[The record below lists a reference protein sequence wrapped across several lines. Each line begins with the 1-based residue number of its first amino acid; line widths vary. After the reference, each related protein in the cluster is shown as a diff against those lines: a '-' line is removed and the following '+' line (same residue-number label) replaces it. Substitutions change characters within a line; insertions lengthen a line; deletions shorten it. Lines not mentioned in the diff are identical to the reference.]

1 MRFWMALR
9 NLFPPRKNYLR
20 VLLLSFSTLT
30 MFEGKPFPA
39 NYMLGWVTGQR
50 KWSIAEIIAHP
61 EFDVRLGMIIEQVRA
76 NGFYFGIETE
86 TFGNYLGELYVTH
99 NLPNAVL
106 ARLREVKFPFSE
118 DGELISYS

>member
-1 MRFWMALR
+1 
-9 NLFPPRKNYLR
+9 
-20 VLLLSFSTLT
+20 
-30 MFEGKPFPA
+30 MFEGKAFPQP
-39 NYMLGWVTGQR
+39 YMLGWLAGT
-50 KWSIAEIIAHP
+50 KPWPIADIIAHP

-86 TFGNYLGELYVTH
+86 TYGNYLGELYVTY

-118 DGELISYS
+118 DGELISYSCKLFIHNPLPHFSPSLRRS

>member
-1 MRFWMALR
+1 
-9 NLFPPRKNYLR
+9 
-20 VLLLSFSTLT
+20 

-50 KWSIAEIIAHP
+50 KWSISEIIAHP
-61 EFDVRLGMIIEQVRA
+61 EFDVRMDMIIEQVRA

-86 TFGNYLGELYVTH
+86 TFGNYLGELFVTH

-106 ARLREVKFPFSE
+106 ARLREGVIQSK
-118 DGELISYS
+118 